1 MAYSTKRLTRTSYK
15 IMVKSIPFTITYI
28 ISRLLL
34 IKILVVFHTSY
45 HNHIFC
51 PYKPK

>member
-1 MAYSTKRLTRTSYK
+1 MTYSTKRLTRTTYK

-28 ISRLLL
+28 ITQLLS

-45 HNHIFC
+45 HNHVPC
-51 PYKPK
+51 LYKPK